1 MSYFLFKS
9 SIAGAIGLAI
19 TLSVSTSTLFASN
32 KEEVIETY
40 GDKLNKNRIANKI
53 RLSENE
59 GEISKIANQAA
70 KVSSKVDQAG
80 NRKIYGNEF
89 NPSIG
94 IILNGKYSAYS
105 QSDSEIKG
113 FGIGHEGERGSE
125 GLAVDHSELNFS
137 ASIDD
142 KFTGSL
148 TAAIASH
155 GSSDH
160 VELEEAYIKTSPGFN
175 LPVGLSIKAG
185 RAFWTL
191 GYLNEHHAHTEEDAH
206 HEEDDHH
213 EEDNHTE
220 EGASAYSLFARL
232 GGDIGMNQ
240 TWRIGGYWLRSN
252 VRGRESNEHNI
263 SFYGRSDLYA
273 VDFRYTWAPTG
284 NQRNKEL
291 ILQGEVF
298 FRSEQGTY
306 NDEGGN
312 AYDVAFDDSASG
324 WYAQSVYKFQQ
335 QWRVGYRYTALRS
348 PGTPTGLIGTD
359 LDSEGH
365 NPYIHS
371 IMADWTNSE
380 FSRIRLQ
387 YNNDKT
393 AKGQTDNQLILQYTM
408 SIGAHGAHKY

>member
-70 KVSSKVDQAG
+70 KVSSKVDQAC

-191 GYLNEHHAHTEEDAH
+191 GYLNEHHAHS
-206 HEEDDHH
+206 DDFADRPLHYRAFLNQAFL
-213 EEDNHTE
+213 NH
-220 EGASAYSLFARL
+220 R
-232 GGDIGMNQ
+232 
-240 TWRIGGYWLRSN
+240 
-252 VRGRESNEHNI
+252 VRVI
-263 SFYGRSDLYA
+263 
-273 VDFRYTWAPTG
+273 
-284 NQRNKEL
+284 K
-291 ILQGEVF
+291 
-298 FRSEQGTY
+298 
-306 NDEGGN
+306 
-312 AYDVAFDDSASG
+312 
-324 WYAQSVYKFQQ
+324 
-335 QWRVGYRYTALRS
+335 
-348 PGTPTGLIGTD
+348 
-359 LDSEGH
+359 
-365 NPYIHS
+365 
-371 IMADWTNSE
+371 NS
-380 FSRIRLQ
+380 
-387 YNNDKT
+387 
-393 AKGQTDNQLILQYTM
+393 
-408 SIGAHGAHKY
+408 